1 MPGKNLNSEWRLVA
15 SVIYKKPVDSKI
27 LGSVEIDVTDLE
39 KYISDKRK
47 QGLKITTT
55 HIFTL
60 IFARGLKFEVPELN
74 SYVRRGRIIEKES
87 VDATISVLI
96 QGEEMSSV
104 CVPSAEYMTLSEL
117 ADFLSDGIS
126 KTRSGEESKA
136 MRKKAVFARIPWPFR
151 GWVYKFIKVI
161 TINLGMS
168 IGGLSANNYGS
179 FVVANIGTVGLDV
192 GYPALFPSSNVAM
205 VLTMGGIYKKPVVVN
220 DEIVPRRI
228 MNLSV
233 ALDHRVVDAS
243 HGGKL
248 FRYVRRMLR
257 NIEYLEEKPQDLE

>member
-1 MPGKNLNSEWRLVA
+1 MAGKNLNSDWRLVA

-39 KYISDKRK
+39 KYISEKRK
-47 QGLKITTT
+47 QGLRITPT
-55 HIFTL
+55 HVFTL

-74 SYVRRGRIIEKES
+74 SYVRRGKIIEKET

-104 CVPSAEYMTLSEL
+104 CVPSAEFMTLSEL
-117 ADFLSDGIS
+117 ADYLTEGIS
-126 KTRSGEESKA
+126 KTRSGQESKA
-136 MRKKAVFARIPWPFR
+136 MKKKAMLARIPWPFR
-151 GWVYKFIKVI
+151 LWVYKFIKFI
-161 TINLGMS
+161 TLNLGLN
-168 IGGLSANNYGS
+168 IGKMSANNYGS

-205 VLTMGGIYKKPVVVN
+205 VVTMGGIYKKPAVVN
-220 DEIVPRRI
+220 DKIVPRRL
-228 MNLSV
+228 MNISV

-248 FRYVRRMLR
+248 FRYLRRMLR
-257 NIEYLEEKPQDLE
+257 NIEYLEERPQDFE